1 MKVEKRDIRR
11 LEKMIDKMKEHI
23 DVNDPV
29 LVGARKLLMK
39 LEAGQH
45 ETIVN
50 ALTSR
55 KHHWINE
62 SRRLVIEEPGSHE
75 QKDATHMYGV
85 YIDAVDDMKDF
96 LKEGN

>member
-1 MKVEKRDIRR
+1 MDLREEFEKETGSNAYSQGFQHKLYNEKYVEWLEQR
-11 LEKMIDKMKEHI
+11 LD
-23 DVNDPV
+23 
-29 LVGARKLLMK
+29 
-39 LEAGQH
+39 AGQH
-45 ETIVN
+45 ETVVN

-85 YIDAVDDMKDF
+85 YIDAVDDMKTL
-96 LKEGN
+96 LKEGH